1 MQSDFLI
8 RQASL
13 QVTSD
18 LNALETV
25 LAWLEQFN
33 HPDLTQ
39 EAWWQYQV
47 VVAEGFTNAAR
58 HAHRDLPV
66 ATPIILEV
74 QLYAQAIEIRIWDQG
89 APFDLLGK
97 LADLL
102 HQQPLLNP
110 LEQESGRGLLFL
122 HRLTDELSYCPVNPR
137 GNCLVLRKHLAI
149 ASASRP

>member
-18 LNALETV
+18 LKALETV
-25 LAWLEQFN
+25 LGWLEQFN
-33 HPDLTQ
+33 YPDLTQ
-39 EAWWQYQV
+39 ATWWEYQV
-47 VVAEGFTNAAR
+47 MVAEGFTNAAR
-58 HAHRDLPV
+58 HAHRHLPTT
-66 ATPIILEV
+66 TPITLEV

-89 APFDLLGK
+89 LPFDLPGK

-102 HQQPLLNP
+102 QQQPLLDP

-122 HRLTDELSYCPVNPR
+122 HRLTDELSYCPVKPR
-137 GNCLVLRKHLAI
+137 GNCLLLRKYLVTAP
-149 ASASRP
+149 APYS